1 MKHHQAF
8 GGNER
13 LVGRYDLREG
23 QLLRIG
29 QGPDVLVQVSKGR
42 VWITEEGVFDDV
54 FIGAGSWFRLL
65 RPGTAVIEAMTRSE
79 VLITA
84 PRSGDAREIVKF
96 PRPVP
101 HTRIV
106 SRWWRRVAVV
116 ARAFARRAWRAIQ
129 PRGPRLP
136 LSSGHLTGPGAAD
149 GAGIALGAGIAGVA
163 WATPA
168 AIALTAI

>member
-1 MKHHQAF
+1 MNHRQTFK
-8 GGNER
+8 GNER

-29 QGPDVLVQVSKGR
+29 QGQDVLVQVSKGR

-79 VLITA
+79 VLLTA
-84 PRSGDAREIVKF
+84 PRSDGDAREVVKF

-101 HTRIV
+101 HARIV
-106 SRWWRRVAVV
+106 SQWWRGVAVS
-116 ARAFARRAWRAIQ
+116 ARVFARRAWRAIQ
-129 PRGPRLP
+129 PLVQGLP
-136 LSSGHLTGPGAAD
+136 LSRGHLTGRGAAD
-149 GAGIALGAGIAGVA
+149 GAGRR
-163 WATPA
+163 
-168 AIALTAI
+168 